1 MFDLTKSDSF
11 DHISNWIEEVHRH
24 TPADLPI
31 VLVGNKSDLV
41 DQRQVTREQATRL
54 AQQLNVSYME
64 TSALSASNVEQAF
77 SSLVTSIF
85 RKKLPKSLDNPLP
98 SESPERSVSIDNTP
112 TRTVSGPSDGEVRID
127 STPRSFRVRDET
139 NPPPPKKGGCC

>member
-85 RKKLPKSLDNPLP
+85 RKKLPKSLVNSEP
-98 SESPERSVSIDNTP
+98 SPSLVKSVSIDDTP
-112 TRTVSGPSDGEVRID
+112 TRTVPDPSDGEVRIEP
-127 STPRSFRVRDET
+127 TPRSFRVGEEQ
-139 NPPPPKKGGCC
+139 NPTPPKKGGCC